1 MINLMRNYP
10 VLDGQQNA
18 FRALVADY
26 GTQYADWLTV
36 KPFGGEEDDRAAASR
51 LISGRNTVVPAD
63 RISIATGGHHGC
75 MVALLAT
82 GLQGKVVATEDLS
95 YPAFAD
101 ICRLLGITL
110 IACATDEHG
119 LIPSVLEDACVKHGV
134 RGVYLMPTVHNP
146 TGRVMPVSRREE
158 LIAVA
163 RKHGLM
169 ILDDDAYGFLDE
181 SGLPNFAQLAPDLGW
196 YVYSV
201 SKPLAPDIK
210 VAYMASPVGTQ
221 EAVSEAIK
229 LTTSNPSSF
238 FTALVSE
245 LIRRG
250 DFDALIRQK
259 RAEGRRR
266 QTLVRERLRNV
277 SITAHPNSWHLWVKL
292 PTGRLSGATAG
303 ALSADGVGV
312 IPGIAFSGNGVVGND
327 HIRVALGSEP
337 DDTRLLSAI
346 DVIARHFAG

>member
-1 MINLMRNYP
+1 MRNYP
-10 VLDGQQNA
+10 VLDGQRDA
-18 FRALVADY
+18 FKALVADY

-36 KPFGGEEDDRAAASR
+36 KPFSGEEADRAAASR
-51 LISGRNTVVPAD
+51 LISGKNVAMPVD

-75 MVALLAT
+75 MVALLAA
-82 GLQGKVVATEDLS
+82 GLSGKVVATEDLS

-110 IACATDEHG
+110 IACATDEYG

-134 RGVYLMPTVHNP
+134 RGVYIMPTVHNP
-146 TGRVMPVSRREE
+146 TGRVVPLSRREE

-181 SGLPNFAQLAPDLGW
+181 TGLPNFAQLAPELGW

-210 VAYMASPVGTQ
+210 VAYMASPAGTQ

-238 FTALVSE
+238 FTSLVSE

-250 DFDALIRQK
+250 DFDELVRQK

-266 QTLVRERLRNV
+266 QALVRVRLQGV

-292 PTGRLSGATAG
+292 PTGRTSGEIAG
-303 ALSADGVGV
+303 ALSKDGVGV
-312 IPGIAFSGNGVVGND
+312 IPGIAFSGNGFVGND
-327 HIRVALGSEP
+327 HIRIALGSEP
-337 DDTRLLSAI
+337 DDLKLLSAV
-346 DVIARHFAG
+346 DVVARHFRL